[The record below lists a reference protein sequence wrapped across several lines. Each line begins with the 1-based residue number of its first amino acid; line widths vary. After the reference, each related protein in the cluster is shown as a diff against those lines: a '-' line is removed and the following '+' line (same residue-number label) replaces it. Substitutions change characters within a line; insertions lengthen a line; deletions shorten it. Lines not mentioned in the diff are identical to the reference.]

1 LNAPGAA
8 NRKAAQPS
16 GGFASELW
24 FRASSYS
31 LKAPWRL
38 LARLPDSEM
47 SESLLMLDASVSH
60 IVRWASRP
68 WLSDLARGNQRILI
82 FTSV

>member
-1 LNAPGAA
+1 LVP
-8 NRKAAQPS
+8 RI
-16 GGFASELW
+16 EL
-24 FRASSYS
+24 FT

-60 IVRWASRP
+60 IVPMGSRVP
-68 WLSDLARGNQRILI
+68 VSRLSLGAI
-82 FTSV
+82 SVF

>member
-60 IVRWASRP
+60 IVP
-68 WLSDLARGNQRILI
+68 IGTWLVKPTCRSQ
-82 FTSV
+82 SQ